1 MNEPVKQEVT
11 EEKVHAV
18 KWRGE
23 EWDRIEAAAAA
34 MTEREHFPVSPT
46 DIIRSGAVRRA
57 DEILGQAA

>member
-1 MNEPVKQEVT
+1 MERPVKTEP

-23 EWDRIEAAAAA
+23 EWERIEAAAKALSD
-34 MTEREHFPVSPT
+34 EQHFPVTPT

-57 DEILGQAA
+57 DEILGAA